1 MSKKAAVVDSV
12 DRARREVRVIIPSL
26 TDGADTPLLAELEY
40 PLGDRSEQ
48 TEIRILPGDRVWV
61 EFQDGDPRY
70 PIITGFRTKHV
81 ENEPDTRRWVHD
93 NIEHVAEN
101 EFRVIASE
109 KVIITVGDTTFVL
122 EPSKTTLTSADMEFH
137 GNSKFFGDV
146 ECTQTITAATDVI
159 GGNVSL
165 KDHLTT
171 NVRGGSDLSGPPQP
185 S

>member
-93 NIEHVAEN
+93 NIES
-101 EFRVIASE
+101 IADLLYRIQAGQRIE
-109 KVIITVGDTTFVL
+109 AAVGPTKIEVTDG
-122 EPSKTTLTSADMEFH
+122 EIKLTA
-137 GNSKFFGDV
+137 
-146 ECTQTITAATDVI
+146 
-159 GGNVSL
+159 
-165 KDHLTT
+165 
-171 NVRGGSDLSGPPQP
+171 GGSTIVMNDAGITLNGTRIDLNP
-185 S
+185 